1 MKLEYKAFDGVG
13 KASAGVIEAADAV
26 AATDLLR
33 RKGLYVAE
41 VTASVAPIV
50 EKTGGRVR
58 RRRISGGQKLK
69 NLALFSRQLGVLTS
83 SGTQLVDA
91 LRALERQARPGPWR
105 EVIAGLRVRV
115 EEGASLS
122 DAMEAHGDCF
132 DTIVRS
138 LVGAGESSGHL
149 PEMFD
154 RLAALKQKQLRVRNS
169 VIGALIYPCLLLTLG
184 LNIFVSLLL
193 FVIPRFANL
202 FQMLA
207 VPLPAT
213 TRVLVQ
219 ASTILRGYWWLI
231 GPLVV
236 GAVVALVVYLR
247 SPGGRQFR
255 DTAVLRLPYFG
266 PIAKSFSTVRIVSLL
281 SVLLEAHLPV
291 LESLRLARQAAGN
304 TRYQDLVVKAQ
315 DCVSRG
321 EPMSTAFADATLIDP
336 AVHEAV
342 RSGEESGEIDK
353 MLVNIATFL
362 DEENEVIVRSLTS
375 IMEPV
380 ILIVMGLLVGLIAIC
395 MFLPLFDL
403 TAMTQQGGGG
413 A

>member
-1 MKLEYKAFDGVG
+1 MKLEYKAFDGGG
-13 KASAGVIEAADAV
+13 KATAGVIEAADV
-26 AATDLLR
+26 IAAADLLR

-41 VTASVAPIV
+41 VTSSAAPAA
-50 EKTGGRVR
+50 EKTSLHR
-58 RRRISGGQKLK
+58 RGRRISRGQRLK

-105 EVIAGLRVRV
+105 EVIASLRVRV

-122 DAMEAHGDCF
+122 EAMAAHSDYF
-132 DTIVRS
+132 DVIVRS
-138 LVGAGESSGHL
+138 LVAAGESSGHL
-149 PEMFD
+149 LEMFD
-154 RLAALKQKQLRVRNS
+154 RLAVLKQKQLRVRNS
-169 VIGALIYPCLLLTLG
+169 VVGALIYPCLLLSLG
-184 LNIFVSLLL
+184 LNIFVGLLL
-193 FVIPRFANL
+193 FVIPRFAGL
-202 FQMLA
+202 FQMLD

-219 ASTILRGYWWLI
+219 ASAILRGYWWLI
-231 GPLVV
+231 APLVV
-236 GAVVALVVYLR
+236 GAVVALVLYLR
-247 SPGGRQFR
+247 TPRGRQFR
-255 DTAVLRLPYFG
+255 DSTVLRVPYLG
-266 PIAKSFSTVRIVSLL
+266 RIARSFSTARIVSLL
-281 SVLLEAHLPV
+281 SVLLQAHLPV
-291 LESLRLARQAAGN
+291 LESLRLVRQAAGN
-304 TRYQDLVVKAQ
+304 TRYQDLVVKAE
-315 DCVSRG
+315 DYVARG
-321 EPMSTAFADATLIDP
+321 EPMSTAFADTTLIDP
-336 AVHEAV
+336 AVHEAI

-380 ILIVMGLLVGLIAIC
+380 ILIIMGLLVGLIAVC

-403 TAMTQQGGGG
+403 TAMTQGG

>member
-1 MKLEYKAFDGVG
+1 MKLEYKAFDGGG
-13 KASAGVIEAADAV
+13 KATTGVIEAPDAL
-26 AATDLLR
+26 AATDLLH

-41 VTASVAPIV
+41 VVSSAAPAV
-50 EKTGGRVR
+50 EKTSVRRR

-69 NLALFSRQLGVLTS
+69 NLSLFSRQLGVLTS

-105 EVIAGLRVRV
+105 EVINSLRVRV
-115 EEGASLS
+115 EEGASLAN
-122 DAMEAHGDCF
+122 AMDAHGNHF
-132 DTIVRS
+132 DAIFRS
-138 LVGAGESSGHL
+138 LIAAGESSGHL
-149 PEMFD
+149 LEMFD
-154 RLAALKQKQLRVRNS
+154 RLALLKQKQLRVRNS
-169 VIGALIYPCLLLTLG
+169 VVGALIYPCLLVSLG
-184 LNIFVSLLL
+184 LSIFVCLLL
-193 FVIPRFANL
+193 FVIPRFAGL
-202 FQMLA
+202 FQMLS
-207 VPLPAT
+207 VPLPAS

-219 ASTILRGYWWLI
+219 ASVILRGYWWLI
-231 GPLVV
+231 GPALA
-236 GAVVALVVYLR
+236 GAVVALVLYLR
-247 SPGGRQFR
+247 TARGRRLR

-266 PIAKSFSTVRIVSLL
+266 RIARSFSTARVVSLL
-281 SVLLEAHLPV
+281 SVLLQARLPV
-291 LESLRLARQAAGN
+291 LEALRLVREAAGN
-304 TRYQDLVVKAQ
+304 TRYRDLVVKAE
-315 DCVSRG
+315 DYVSRG

-336 AVHEAV
+336 AVHEAI

-403 TAMTQQGGGG
+403 TSMTQGG

>member
-13 KASAGVIEAADAV
+13 KATAGVIEAPDVV

-41 VTASVAPIV
+41 VTSAAAPAV
-50 EKTGGRVR
+50 EKAGLRVR
-58 RRRISGGQKLK
+58 RRRISKGQKLK

-122 DAMEAHGDCF
+122 DAMGAHGGYF
-132 DTIVRS
+132 DAIVRS

-149 PEMFD
+149 QEMLD
-154 RLAALKQKQLRVRNS
+154 RLAVLKQKQLRVRNS
-169 VIGALIYPCLLLTLG
+169 VVGALIYPCLLLSLG
-184 LNIFVSLLL
+184 LNIFVGLLL
-193 FVIPRFANL
+193 FVIPRFADL
-202 FQMLA
+202 FKTLA

-231 GPLVV
+231 VPLVL
-236 GAVVALVVYLR
+236 GAVTVVVVYLR
-247 SPGGRQFR
+247 TPRGRLFR
-255 DTAVLRLPYFG
+255 DAAVLRVPYFG
-266 PIAKSFSTVRIVSLL
+266 RIAKSFSTARIVSLL
-281 SVLLEAHLPV
+281 SVLLQAHLPV
-291 LESLRLARQAAGN
+291 LESLRLVRQAAGN
-304 TRYQDLVVKAQ
+304 RRYQDLIIKAE
-315 DCVSRG
+315 DYVSRG
-321 EPMSTAFADATLIDP
+321 EPMSTAFADTALIDP

-353 MLVNIATFL
+353 MLVNIASFL
-362 DEENEVIVRSLTS
+362 DEENEVIVRSLTT

-380 ILIVMGLLVGLIAIC
+380 ILVIMGLLVGLIAVC

-403 TAMTQQGGGG
+403 TSMTQGGG